1 MAVNFDYEGKRA
13 TLFQA
18 KPDVQMNIKFEDGE
32 HVWIFKNSASFL
44 QSELTRFLLEVQS
57 LATEASK
64 IENVDQD
71 PEAAKVFTD
80 GLRRAEKRLQSA
92 FNANVT
98 SEDGSA
104 EKWIDENINDFE
116 IIGTM
121 LTEMVKAVKGPND

>member
-1 MAVNFDYEGKRA
+1 MAVNFDYKGIQA

-44 QSELTRFLLEVQS
+44 QSELTRFLLEIQS
-57 LATEASK
+57 LASEASK
-64 IENVDQD
+64 VENIDQD
-71 PEAAKVFTD
+71 PEAAKAFTE
-80 GLRRAEKRLQSA
+80 GLRAAEKRLQSA

-104 EKWIDENINDFE
+104 EKWINDSINDFE
-116 IIGTM
+116 AIGTM
-121 LTEMVKAVKGPND
+121 LTEMIKAVRGQQ

>member
-1 MAVNFDYEGKRA
+1 MAVNFDYKGKQA
-13 TLFQA
+13 ALFQA
-18 KPDVQMNIKFEDGE
+18 KPDVQMNIQFEDGE

-44 QSELTRFLLEVQS
+44 QSELTRFLLEIQS

-64 IENVDQD
+64 VENIDQD
-71 PEAAKVFTD
+71 PDAAKAFTE
-80 GLRRAEKRLQSA
+80 GLRNAEKRLQSA

-116 IIGTM
+116 TIGTM
-121 LTEMVKAVKGPND
+121 LTEMIKAVKGQQ

>member
-18 KPDVQMNIKFEDGE
+18 KPDVQMNIRFEDGE

-71 PEAAKVFTD
+71 PEAAKAFTD
-80 GLRRAEKRLQSA
+80 GLRRAERRLQSA

-104 EKWIDENINDFE
+104 KKWIDENINDFE

>member
-71 PEAAKVFTD
+71 PEAAKTFTD
-80 GLRRAEKRLQSA
+80 GLRRAERRLQSA

>member
-1 MAVNFDYEGKRA
+1 MAVNFDYKGKQA
-13 TLFQA
+13 ALFQA
-18 KPDVQMNIKFEDGE
+18 KPDVQMNIQFEDGE

-44 QSELTRFLLEVQS
+44 QSELTRFLLEIQS

-64 IENVDQD
+64 VENIDQD
-71 PEAAKVFTD
+71 PDAAKAFTE
-80 GLRRAEKRLQSA
+80 GLRNAEKRLQSA

-116 IIGTM
+116 TIGTM
-121 LTEMVKAVKGPND
+121 LTEMIKAVKGNQ

>member
-71 PEAAKVFTD
+71 PEAAKAFTD

-121 LTEMVKAVKGPND
+121 LTEMVKAVKGPNY